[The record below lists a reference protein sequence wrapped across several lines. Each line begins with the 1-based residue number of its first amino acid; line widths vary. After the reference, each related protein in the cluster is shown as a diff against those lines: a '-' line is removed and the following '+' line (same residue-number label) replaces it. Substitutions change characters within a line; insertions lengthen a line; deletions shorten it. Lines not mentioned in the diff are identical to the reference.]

1 MALDPELVLIGV
13 QAQVGPLF
21 NPNVFLRPNAEFA
34 FGEVTALFAL
44 NMEAIYRLP
53 VSSRQGPL
61 VGVRRSRTG
70 GSTSYT
76 KTLSRQ
82 PARARRSTLAI
93 FTAA

>member
-44 NMEAIYRLP
+44 NMEAIYQLP
-53 VSSRQGPL
+53 VSS
-61 VGVRRSRTG
+61 
-70 GSTSYT
+70 
-76 KTLSRQ
+76 
-82 PARARRSTLAI
+82 
-93 FTAA
+93 